1 MTVAKYRPYCDI
13 FAVSFEEAT
22 IKGLTL
28 VRGVQSLRVPSFLD
42 SNDLINLAINHGKES
57 GIVKKGDRVIIMT
70 GHDNSHMNDSLTTK
84 LIE

>member
-28 VRGVQSLRVPSFLD
+28 VRGVQSLRVPSF
-42 SNDLINLAINHGKES
+42 
-57 GIVKKGDRVIIMT
+57 
-70 GHDNSHMNDSLTTK
+70 
-84 LIE
+84 